1 MSTTTTR
8 RKASAAAF
16 LSININRHFGLPFW
30 IITKSL
36 KMQEWLRNWQKWWK
50 TIKEGTETAIKKG
63 CLY

>member
-36 KMQEWLRNWQKWWK
+36 KMQEWPRNWQKWWK
-50 TIKEGTETAIKKG
+50 TIKERTETAIKKG

>member
-36 KMQEWLRNWQKWWK
+36 KMQEWPRNWQKWWK
-50 TIKEGTETAIKKG
+50 TIKEGTETAIEKG